1 MAVDALELRPRTTV
15 ALFDAAIR
23 VCATSSGV
31 WALTLPAGAALTA
44 ALFEVAEA
52 VQRHQDLGLPVALF
66 TLAWCFRALSQ
77 GAATWYV
84 EQQVLAPQEPS
95 ARAAYLAALK
105 RAPSLIIT
113 AAFTAVLNAVLLVF
127 TLGFGFLFVGAHTVA
142 YAATMRGQGSA
153 LGVYGTSA
161 RLLGPAR
168 QTAAFV
174 RLAGFT
180 QLLVALNLAT
190 GVSAGLSLGQ
200 SLLGLD
206 LTFAQR
212 FTSLDNGVW
221 LATLAV
227 VTFSLF
233 EPLRAATAA
242 LLLIDGR
249 VRQEGLDL
257 LASVEQLPARR
268 KPKPAAAAPVVAA
281 LALLLLPS
289 PVQAAPTELRERVER
304 VARLCRAR
312 VERQRL
318 EDLDRLGERDRGA
331 LERFVARVE
340 RRAYDGEDCDGASAD
355 LREGLQ
361 QLGEA
366 RAAAGS
372 PDSAASRAAAK
383 AILARP
389 EFQVIPEQAEAPEQ
403 PKEEEAPGWF
413 RKAWDDLWEAV
424 FKWLRQSDR
433 PRDQEQPDLPD
444 LGGPGLGVDFV
455 IVLAAIVLAA
465 VLVFILLRW
474 REKRA
479 APGGEAAAGDGV
491 TQTPLTQD
499 PMSALSRPPE
509 SWAGLADELAARGEL
524 REAIRHLYLAL
535 LARLHREGAID
546 YDPARSNWD
555 YLQGFKGPLD
565 VLGRFRE
572 LTRRFDFAWYGN
584 LEVNPAAYAA
594 FRDTAQPML
603 APAAGAGHA

>member
-23 VCATSSGV
+23 VCATSTGV

-44 ALFEVAEA
+44 ALFNAAEA
-52 VQRHQDLGLPVALF
+52 VQHHQDLKLPVLLW

-84 EQQVLAPQEPS
+84 EQQVLAPHEPS

-113 AAFTAVLNAVLLVF
+113 AAFTAGLNAVLLVF
-127 TLGFGFLFVGAHTVA
+127 TLGIGFLFVGAHTVA

-190 GVSAGLSLGQ
+190 GVSAALGLGQ

-206 LTFAQR
+206 LTFAAR
-212 FTSLDNGVW
+212 FTSMDNGVW

-268 KPKPAAAAPVVAA
+268 KPKAAAAAPIVAA
-281 LALLLLPS
+281 LALLLPS
-289 PVQAAPTELRERVER
+289 LVQAEPTELRGRVER
-304 VARLCRAR
+304 LAKRCRTR
-312 VERQRL
+312 VDRQRL
-318 EDLDRLGERDRGA
+318 QDIDQLDERDRGA

-340 RRAYDGEDCDGASAD
+340 RRAYDGEDCEGASDD

-366 RAAAGS
+366 RRAAGAS
-372 PDSAASRAAAK
+372 DSAAARTAAK

-389 EFQVIPEQAEAPEQ
+389 EFQTIPEQAAEPEK
-403 PKEEEAPGWF
+403 PKEDEAPGWF
-413 RKAWDDLWEAV
+413 QKAWEDFWNAV
-424 FKWLRQSDR
+424 FKWLRQSE
-433 PRDQEQPDLPD
+433 PREREQPADLPD
-444 LGGPGLGVDFV
+444 LAGPGIGVDFV
-455 IVLAAIVLAA
+455 IVLAVIVVVA

-474 REKRA
+474 REKKSA
-479 APGGEAAAGDGV
+479 AAGGELVGDGV
-491 TQTPLTQD
+491 TQTPLTAD
-499 PMSALSRPPE
+499 PMSALARPPE
-509 SWAGLADELAARGEL
+509 SWAGLADELAARGEF

-535 LARLHREGAID
+535 LSRLHREGAID

-555 YLQGFKGPLD
+555 YLQGFKGPLEF
-565 VLGRFRE
+565 LGRFRD

-584 LEVNPAAYAA
+584 LEVNPAAYAT